1 MTKDAE
7 IKLLQSLKNDTYF
20 AQAFTPDEID
30 LMCQNIK
37 SDMYLLLHV
46 ARYTKTDVDAIK
58 NKMQA
63 EIDNLRESASFFDEV
78 RRQDLH
84 TMRQVA
90 IDCIEGGSCNNTA
103 YKLIGIEETIKLKIE
118 RDIDLTTEEKE
129 VIYKSLRKS

>member
-7 IKLLQSLKNDTYF
+7 IKLLQSLKKDTYF

-30 LMCQNIK
+30 RMCINVK
-37 SDMYLLLHV
+37 NDMYLLLHIS
-46 ARYTKTDVDAIK
+46 RYTQADVDNIK
-58 NKMQA
+58 NVMQG

-78 RRQDLH
+78 RRQDLL

-90 IDCIEGGSCNNTA
+90 IDCIEGSACNNAA

-129 VIYKSLRKS
+129 IIYKSLNRP